1 MNKTDLWYP
10 RYIGDYHRDTMHL
23 STVQHGAYM
32 LLMDAY
38 WINKGPLTYED
49 EKFANIT
56 RLSLS
61 DWLATRSVIAKF
73 FNVETSEITVWRH
86 KRIDFE
92 LQKALKNKERKSL
105 GAKKT
110 NQKRWG
116 KASLSDSLSESQSV
130 SLKPS
135 LNGRSSPSPSLSTP
149 KPQNG
154 GIKSDEEFESAKKT
168 IGELFGRSADQS
180 WAYGEEHALS
190 EIIRREGFALELC
203 EVVGFKKRILDGDIR
218 FEWPKTLSRLLNDWT
233 GTLDK
238 ARNYSPTQNAKPAT
252 GADRNKGTF
261 NEGKSNLYA

>member
-1 MNKTDLWYP
+1 MRKPPAFQFYVDNFVEGVADFDDQEVGLY
-10 RYIGDYHRDTMHL
+10 
-23 STVQHGAYM
+23 
-32 LLMDAY
+32 
-38 WINKGPLTYED
+38 
-49 EKFANIT
+49 T
-56 RLSLS
+56 RLLCAQWNRGGLPNNDDDLLRFSRGSTTLQ
-61 DWLATRSVIAKF
+61 LNRVKTKF
-73 FNVETSEITVWRH
+73 KIYPDGMLRNERLEHERRKQLEWRLKSSEGGKKSSKIRKGGSTT
-86 KRIDFE
+86 
-92 LQKALKNKERKSL
+92 LQPPYQPPTQPKVN
-105 GAKKT
+105 
-110 NQKRWG
+110 
-116 KASLSDSLSESQSV
+116 
-130 SLKPS
+130 
-135 LNGRSSPSPSLSTP
+135 SPSPTPSTP
-149 KPQNG
+149 KPQDG
-154 GIKSDEEFESAKKT
+154 GIKTDAEFESAKKT